1 MNMCM
6 NKELKVRKKEV
17 DFVKFLNIKLRKK
30 NVATKQVM
38 NFHYKNNLY

>member
-17 DFVKFLNIKLRKK
+17 DFVKFLNIKFRKK
-30 NVATKQVM
+30 NVSTKKVM